1 MRAYNFGD
9 SGLNLTKFY
18 LDIWLR
24 RGDNVDTNFTRGDPY
39 KIWEGKNVQNSARFL
54 TTLDFNRKYLRNG
67 STFPTPVCCQRF
79 VSN

>member
-39 KIWEGKNVQNSARFL
+39 KIWEGKKRPKTQR
-54 TTLDFNRKYLRNG
+54 DF
-67 STFPTPVCCQRF
+67 
-79 VSN
+79 